1 MDRATI
7 VVAFAVITLVIS
19 WFIGVYFTRTHKSL
33 LSYYAAEKGLP
44 TFVVMMAT
52 GATIMSGWTF
62 VGAPGMGY
70 AYGYAYW
77 GSWGLMGVLP
87 GLWLNWGLCAR
98 KFRIMGDTH
107 GVMTVNDI
115 ALERYKSRLV
125 SGLSALA
132 CFAGYI
138 SYLSAQVKSLGWI
151 MNVIFGWSF
160 EVSTVVGLVILTSY
174 TSLGGVHAAV
184 FADVFQGVLMIL
196 ASVFICLA
204 AFWIVGGVGS
214 TYDAMKTVNPR
225 LGFPVTGTWTPLYA
239 IAYAIAGLGFSQW
252 PHITARYIMI
262 RSLTGFRWTPFAV
275 SWITFAMGVIVYG
288 IPYAYLT
295 LQARGDPGAPVL
307 KVADTV
313 TPTFLMSYMPGSV
326 SGIVFAGVLAAI
338 LSTASGFVNSGS
350 AVLVRDLWQRAFKL
364 PLRNEVLWARIA
376 SLGVVVLAWV
386 LGLTAGEF
394 VVIMG
399 MIASGIWAAT
409 ILIVVNVGLNWR
421 GASKEGAVATLLW
434 GLPSTVIL
442 QLGNTYKWWR
452 LPAGAL
458 SAVFTFPIS
467 VVLFV
472 VVSKLTN
479 PRREVPADME
489 MIMRMPFITRQPS
502 APLVRRAAP
511 AGGSGD
517 DQRD

>member
-1 MDRATI
+1 MDRAT
-7 VVAFAVITLVIS
+7 VVVGFAVVTLLIS
-19 WFIGVYFTRTHKSL
+19 WFIGVYFTRAHKSL

-44 TFVVMMAT
+44 TFVIMMAT

-62 VGAPGMGY
+62 VGGPGIGY

-77 GSWGLMGVLP
+77 TPLFVILP
-87 GLWLNWGLCAR
+87 GLFLNWGLCAR

-115 ALERYKSRLV
+115 VLERYKSRFV
-125 SGLSALA
+125 SGMTSLA

-138 SYLSAQVKSLGWI
+138 AYLSAQVKSLGWV

-174 TSLGGVHAAV
+174 TTLGGVHAAV

-196 ASVFICLA
+196 ASVFIAIA
-204 AFWIVGGVGS
+204 AFWIVGGIGP
-214 TYDAMKTVNPR
+214 TYDAMKTINPR
-225 LGFPVTGTWTPLYA
+225 LAFPAIGTWTPLYA
-239 IAYAIAGLGFSQW
+239 ISYAVAGIGFNQW

-262 RSLTGFRWTPFAV
+262 RNLTGFRWTPFAV
-275 SWITFAMGVIVYG
+275 TWITFAMGLIVYG
-288 IPYAYLT
+288 VPYAYLT

-313 TPTFLMSYMPGSV
+313 TPTFLMAYMPGSV

-350 AVLVRDLWQRAFKL
+350 AVFVRDLWQRAFRL
-364 PLRNEVLWARIA
+364 PLRNEVMWARIA
-376 SLGVVVLAWV
+376 SLSVVVVAWG

-399 MIASGIWAAT
+399 MIASGIWAST
-409 ILIVVNVGLNWR
+409 ILLVVNVGLNWR
-421 GASKEGAVATLLW
+421 GASKQGALATMLW
-434 GLPSTVIL
+434 GLPSTLIL

-458 SAVFTFPIS
+458 ANVFTFPIS

-489 MIMRMPFITRQPS
+489 LIMRMPFINRQPS

-511 AGGSGD
+511 AGGSGEEQQD
-517 DQRD
+517 